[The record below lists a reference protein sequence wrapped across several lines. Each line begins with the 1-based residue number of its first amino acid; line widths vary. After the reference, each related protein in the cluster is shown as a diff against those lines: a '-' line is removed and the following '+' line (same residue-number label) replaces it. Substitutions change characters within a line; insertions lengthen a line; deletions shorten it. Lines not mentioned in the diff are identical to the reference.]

1 MNSNSVSTSQKLLDL
16 CQRFRQSKSFS
27 SLSNDLAKRQSYQP
41 GNFKRPNR
49 SAVLICLFEEE
60 DDIYVILTK
69 RSSKLSSYSGHVSLP
84 GGRTDEGDTDD
95 IRTALREAEE
105 EIGLDPALV
114 DVVAVLEP
122 FVTKENVIVVPVLGI
137 LWNKHVFNPV
147 PNVEEV
153 ESIFYAPFDMFLK
166 NENRRH
172 EEREYEGDRYLLHY
186 FDFKTRNETYVI
198 WALTAGILIST
209 ASLVYQRPPDFEPR
223 MPKFWKKNHSRF

>member
-1 MNSNSVSTSQKLLDL
+1 MDSNNFSKSQKLLDL
-16 CQRFRQSKSFS
+16 SQRFRQSKSVS
-27 SLSNDLAKRQSYQP
+27 PLSNAQPHQSES
-41 GNFKRPNR
+41 FKRPNR
-49 SAVLICLFEEE
+49 SAVLICLFEEG

-122 FVTKENVIVVPVLGI
+122 FVTKENVTVVPVLGI
-137 LWNKHVFNPV
+137 LWNKQAFNPV
-147 PNVEEV
+147 PNAEEV
-153 ESIFYAPFDMFLK
+153 ESIFYAPFEMFLK
-166 NENRRH
+166 DENRRQ
-172 EEREYEGDRYLLHY
+172 EEREFQGDKYLLHY
-186 FDFKTRNETYVI
+186 FDFKTNNKVYVI

-209 ASLVYQRPPDFEPR
+209 ASLVYQRPPDFDLR
-223 MPKFWKKNHSRF
+223 MPKFWKKSYSRF